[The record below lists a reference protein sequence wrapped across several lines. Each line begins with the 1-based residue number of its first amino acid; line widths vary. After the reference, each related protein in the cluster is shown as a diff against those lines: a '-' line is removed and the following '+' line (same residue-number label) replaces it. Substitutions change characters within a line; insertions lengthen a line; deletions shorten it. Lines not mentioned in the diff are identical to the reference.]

1 MEHTGELCMMVVT
14 PVEALHV
21 NLFGETVQNYS
32 RCRAV
37 ILARTKR
44 LNRYDQQRNLHS
56 SFKGCRSKGLEPDF
70 FPYQRDSVRGVRD
83 SALRVWKFTQVDE
96 FRMLVQI

>member
-56 SFKGCRSKGLEPDF
+56 SLKGWPI
-70 FPYQRDSVRGVRD
+70 QR
-83 SALRVWKFTQVDE
+83 A
-96 FRMLVQI
+96 